1 MNRPGKRLS
10 PALAWIPWWLSVT
23 MAIASYLVLKHLAP
37 NLADVSPIFV
47 PLATMLP
54 KMAPL
59 AAIGFLLLA
68 AVLLYDRDEIV
79 EPDDKPEKN
88 AGHHAD
94 EDAGT
99 SGTQDKE

>member
-10 PALAWIPWWLSVT
+10 PALAWIPWWLSVI
-23 MAIASYLVLKHLAP
+23 MAIASYLSLKHLAP
-37 NLADVSPIFV
+37 NLASVSPIFA

-68 AVLLYDRDEIV
+68 AVLLCDEDEIV
-79 EPDDKPEKN
+79 EPDDKPEEDE
-88 AGHHAD
+88 GHHAD

-99 SGTQDKE
+99 SDTRDKE